1 MLPTAE
7 HFALVVRPAK
17 LGGMSSI
24 RAAVAGALAVAGLWA
39 GAAVANAEPTPA
51 PAPPPAPKTTIE
63 GNGTYQVGVD
73 IAPGVYKSAG
83 PIDGGAC
90 YWKRLNGD
98 AMVDNGLTKK
108 APVVTIDPTDTTF
121 RTSDCQTWQMT
132 DCSQV
137 DCKGPSGLPPGAL
150 GPLLSILGGQI
161 NPGAT
166 APGPPPASAAPA
178 PAPAG

>member
-1 MLPTAE
+1 MGSSRRHHAAARSRTRSHVPPTAE

-83 PIDGGAC
+83 PIDG
-90 YWKRLNGD
+90 
-98 AMVDNGLTKK
+98 
-108 APVVTIDPTDTTF
+108 
-121 RTSDCQTWQMT
+121 
-132 DCSQV
+132 
-137 DCKGPSGLPPGAL
+137 
-150 GPLLSILGGQI
+150 
-161 NPGAT
+161 
-166 APGPPPASAAPA
+166 
-178 PAPAG
+178 